1 MRFGAVLLLLF
12 LTACGA
18 ATPAPTAVPPRTT
31 APAATATVVIA
42 AATATLVPT
51 AAAAGATPT
60 TTSAATL
67 ASPGSAGETT
77 DAKGNRLL
85 GSPNAPVTLTDYS
98 DFL

>member
-1 MRFGAVLLLLF
+1 MRLGAVLLLLF

-18 ATPAPTAVPPRTT
+18 ATPAPTTLPPRATVPAVTAPVAIATATT
-31 APAATATVVIA
+31 APAAVAVASAIPATS
-42 AATATLVPT
+42 
-51 AAAAGATPT
+51 AAAAPAT
-60 TTSAATL
+60 
-67 ASPGSAGETT
+67 ASSTGEYT